1 MTEVNGYKQSDN
13 EKHIEVVDLPS
24 LGEEAK
30 KIIPKGGFGYISGG
44 SENDWTERVNQLA
57 FTHKQIVP
65 RVLSGVDDPST
76 ETSLLGI
83 DTKMPILMTPLAGHG
98 LANSQGEKDTAKG
111 AAAAGTIMSES
122 TYSTFSIDDISKAG
136 NGAPQFFQLYLS
148 KNWDINEKWLSTAV
162 KAGVKAIILTADAT
176 VGGYREADI
185 INNFK
190 FPIPMANLENISNG
204 SKENGQGMSIQDI
217 FASAAQKITPADI
230 KRIADFTKLPVFVKG
245 IQSPEDAMLAIGGG
259 ASGVWISNHGG
270 RQLNGGPASFDVL
283 PAIYRA
289 VGGRVPIV
297 FDSGIRHGSDVF
309 KALASGA
316 DMVAIGRP
324 VIYGL
329 ALGGADAVEDVFNH
343 LNMEL
348 KKVMQ
353 LAGTKDIAEVKGALM
368 TSFKY

>member
-1 MTEVNGYKQSDN
+1 MTEINGYQQSDDEN
-13 EKHIEVVDLPS
+13 HIEVVDLPT
-24 LGEEAK
+24 LGEEAQK
-30 KIIPKGGFGYISGG
+30 VIPTGGFGYISGG
-44 SENDWTERVNQLA
+44 SENDWTEKVNQQA

-65 RVLSGVDDPST
+65 RVLSGVDNPST

-83 DTKMPILMTPLAGHG
+83 DTSMPILMTPLAAHG
-98 LANSQGEKDTAKG
+98 LAHSQGEKDTAKG
-111 AAAAGTIMSES
+111 AAAAGTIMSSS
-122 TYSTFSIDDISKAG
+122 TYSTFSIQDIAAAG

-148 KNWDINEKWLSTAV
+148 KNWDINEAWLSTAV
-162 KAGVKAIILTADAT
+162 KSGVKAIILTADAT

-190 FPIPMANLENISNG
+190 FPMPMANLENISKN
-204 SKENGQGMSIQDI
+204 SQNGQGTGIKEI
-217 FASAAQKITPADI
+217 FASAAQKITPDDI

-259 ASGVWISNHGG
+259 AAGVWISNHGG

-283 PAIYRA
+283 PAVAKA
-289 VGGRVPIV
+289 VGGRVPVI
-297 FDSGIRHGSDVF
+297 FDSGIRRGSDVF

-329 ALGGADAVEDVFNH
+329 ALGGAPAVEDVFNH

-348 KKVMQ
+348 KTVMQ
-353 LAGTKDIAEVKGALM
+353 LAGTKNIAEVKEALM
-368 TSFKY
+368 TSFNY